1 MLPSFLRDSLWTVH
15 REPQLQAHSPHTCQ
29 PPLPQSV
36 LTPPIFVHG
45 VSIFL
50 IMSFQGAI
58 PVVCGASTWLA
69 WVPAAQYDWELG
81 PGFAYPLFDTNFYSL
96 NPILFRLL
104 PLIGKKKTIAYCCFL
119 SQATAR
125 GLLIYCLIHVC
136 GSAGNWPVPFGDLW
150 TRSLTAF
157 NFHLEPKFYC
167 QEEVMKFVIIPGV
180 PSSSYSV
187 VIVLQG
193 AARGLF
199 HGWIYISRNLES
211 LVFVH
216 ICWIN

>member
-119 SQATAR
+119 SQVTAR
-125 GLLIYCLIHVC
+125 GLLIYYLIHVC
-136 GSAGNWPVPFGDLW
+136 RKLAWAIW
-150 TRSLTAF
+150 RSVDQEF
-157 NFHLEPKFYC
+157 DNFQLSPRTQVLLPRK
-167 QEEVMKFVIIPGV
+167 KKWWSL
-180 PSSSYSV
+180 SS
-187 VIVLQG
+187 
-193 AARGLF
+193 F
-199 HGWIYISRNLES
+199 
-211 LVFVH
+211 LVFPPVFTQY
-216 ICWIN
+216 

>member
-96 NPILFRLL
+96 NPILFQLL
-104 PLIGKKKTIAYCCFL
+104 PLIGKRRL
-119 SQATAR
+119 
-125 GLLIYCLIHVC
+125 LLIVVFFHRSQQGGFSSTILSTSV
-136 GSAGNWPVPFGDLW
+136 VPQETGL
-150 TRSLTAF
+150 S
-157 NFHLEPKFYC
+157 HLEIC
-167 QEEVMKFVIIPGV
+167 GPGV
-180 PSSSYSV
+180 WQLST
-187 VIVLQG
+187 
-193 AARGLF
+193 F
-199 HGWIYISRNLES
+199 T
-211 LVFVH
+211 
-216 ICWIN
+216 